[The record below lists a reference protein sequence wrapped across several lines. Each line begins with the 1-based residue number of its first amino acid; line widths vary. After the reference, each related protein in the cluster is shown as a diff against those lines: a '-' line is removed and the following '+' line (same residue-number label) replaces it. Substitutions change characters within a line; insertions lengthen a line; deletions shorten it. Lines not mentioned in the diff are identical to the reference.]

1 VEPTLIVDVD
11 NSMTIVREKG
21 SAEPFET
28 KTIGLPDGTA

>member
-11 NSMTIVREKG
+11 NSMTIVQEEG
-21 SAEPFET
+21 SAEPLGT